1 LSVIGAFRIIFAAE
15 VKLRAV
21 ILSYFPSKDGRPNFL
36 ELAEI
41 ARVLVRLD
49 HVASFIVNR
58 ITASQL
64 SIRRSRRQAGERN
77 QNSRRAPP
85 QRKEIHR

>member
-15 VKLRAV
+15 VKLTSV

-64 SIRRSRRQAGERN
+64 SIRRSHRQAGERK

>member
-1 LSVIGAFRIIFAAE
+1 MAAE

-49 HVASFIVNR
+49 HLPAS
-58 ITASQL
+58 S
-64 SIRRSRRQAGERN
+64 
-77 QNSRRAPP
+77 
-85 QRKEIHR
+85 